1 VYFVVPVAI
10 ASMVQLD
17 PTVPLAVKRPAALMV
32 PHFAVQLTGMLA
44 VNCCVLPC
52 GVLADTGV
60 MTIADTT
67 LIEALA
73 LPLPLVA
80 VAVTLHVVLG

>member
-32 PHFAVQLTGMLA
+32 PHFAVQLTGILA

-52 GVLADTGV
+52 AVLADTGV
-60 MTIADTT
+60 MTMADTT
-67 LIEALA
+67 ATAPLA
-73 LPLPLVA
+73 VPLPLVA